1 MRTAAA
7 ASLAL
12 SLLVAQSPSPPQGQ
26 PPAAARER
34 AYRANN
40 IGVAHLEQFDYPG
53 AERSFREA
61 LQIQPD
67 LGMAAVNLAV
77 ALFYAGRPE
86 DAAVQA
92 RVAAGR
98 LPDSPH
104 AHYVLALSAR
114 AADQLDAAVAALTRV
129 RELDP
134 ADAGAKIQ
142 LGQIYLQQRKFEE
155 AIQLFEEAL
164 ASEPYNVTAAYSAAL
179 ALTRAGR
186 AEEGRKA
193 MQRFESLRDAPYAVT
208 YAQTY
213 LGQGRYAEALS
224 SSGAEPDL
232 VSVETPKVR
241 FSVLPDDALSAP
253 GAEPA
258 QGGGL
263 ALFDADGDGDL
274 DLAAT
279 GASGTRLFRNAG
291 GRFTD
296 ESARA
301 GVKEPSRGSG
311 ILPGDYDND
320 GRPDILVLH
329 AEGATLLHQKTD
341 GAFERAPV
349 SLTAASAA
357 ATAAFADI
365 DHDGDLD
372 IVVAG
377 SAMQVLRNSG
387 DGRFADT
394 TAEAGIVSRD
404 ASAMAAV
411 DVDNGRDIDLVVV
424 GGNGP
429 PSLYRNMRNGT
440 FRDVAGESG
449 LPRGAGYRA
458 VAVGDVNKDR
468 YADLFLAHPD
478 DALLLLSDG
487 RGRFRTVPAPERARG
502 AVAAQF
508 VDYDNDGLLDLM
520 ILFER
525 ELRLLRNVGSDRWV
539 DVSAAAGFTAESAGG
554 AAAAH
559 AMAVGDLDA
568 DGDADVVVRETSG
581 RLKAYRND
589 GGNANASLSVILAAR
604 VSNRSAVGARVEMRA
619 GSLRQGLDTFSSSP
633 AVAPADILFG
643 LGSRPTADVAR
654 VLWPSGILQAETS
667 LPAPSPGTR
676 SATVRIEELD
686 RKPSS
691 CPYLFTWNGSR
702 FEFVTDFLG
711 GGEMGAWLAPG
722 VWNDPDPDE
731 YVRIRGDQLQ
741 ARNGRYELR
750 ITNEL
755 EEALFVDR
763 LQLLAIDHPAGEEVF
778 PNEGLRS
785 SRTPFRLIAATGQRP
800 LLQAFDGHGHDV
812 RAQLAHVDRRYP
824 DDFALTSLRGYAEP
838 HELILDLGSAQGN
851 VVLLLTGWT
860 DYAFS
865 NDNVAAS
872 QRGISMQPPLL
883 QVRDARGEWKTV
895 IQEIGFPVGRP
906 QTVAV
911 DLTGRFLS
919 ASREVRIVTNMRIY
933 WDRIAVGAAA
943 SGAVRMAALEP
954 SGAMLRWRGLSRE
967 TTPDGREPFGY
978 DYARVS
984 HALPWK
990 TLLGRYTR
998 EGDVRP
1004 LLGEVDDLFVIS
1016 RPGDEIALSFPALPP
1031 VAPGKARTFLLY
1043 SHGYSKEMNPRSASP
1058 DTVGPLPFRAMS
1070 GYPYPDGE
1078 AYPRSSLHREYVDG
1092 YNTRVVRQAIPSID
1106 SVLLRGAR

>member
-1 MRTAAA
+1 
-7 ASLAL
+7 
-12 SLLVAQSPSPPQGQ
+12 
-26 PPAAARER
+26 
-34 AYRANN
+34 
-40 IGVAHLEQFDYPG
+40 
-53 AERSFREA
+53 
-61 LQIQPD
+61 
-67 LGMAAVNLAV
+67 
-77 ALFYAGRPE
+77 
-86 DAAVQA
+86 
-92 RVAAGR
+92 
-98 LPDSPH
+98 
-104 AHYVLALSAR
+104 
-114 AADQLDAAVAALTRV
+114 
-129 RELDP
+129 
-134 ADAGAKIQ
+134 
-142 LGQIYLQQRKFEE
+142 
-155 AIQLFEEAL
+155 
-164 ASEPYNVTAAYSAAL
+164 
-179 ALTRAGR
+179 
-186 AEEGRKA
+186 
-193 MQRFESLRDAPYAVT
+193 
-208 YAQTY
+208 
-213 LGQGRYAEALS
+213 
-224 SSGAEPDL
+224 
-232 VSVETPKVR
+232 
-241 FSVLPDDALSAP
+241 
-253 GAEPA
+253 
-258 QGGGL
+258 
-263 ALFDADGDGDL
+263 
-274 DLAAT
+274 
-279 GASGTRLFRNAG
+279 
-291 GRFTD
+291 
-296 ESARA
+296 
-301 GVKEPSRGSG
+301 
-311 ILPGDYDND
+311 
-320 GRPDILVLH
+320 
-329 AEGATLLHQKTD
+329 
-341 GAFERAPV
+341 V
-349 SLTAASAA
+349 SLTAASAP
-357 ATAAFADI
+357 ATAAFADL

-387 DGRFADT
+387 DGRFADI
-394 TAEAGIVSRD
+394 TAEAGIVSRSD
-404 ASAMAAV
+404 ASAIAAV

-429 PSLYRNMRNGT
+429 PLLYRNMRNGT

-449 LPRGAGYRA
+449 LPRAGNHRA

-468 YADLFLAHPD
+468 YADLFLAHAD

-487 RGRFRTVPAPERARG
+487 RGRFRTAAAPESARG

-508 VDYDNDGLLDLM
+508 VDYDNDGLLDL
-520 ILFER
+520 ITLFER
-525 ELRLLRNVGSDRWV
+525 ELRLLRNVGSDKWV
-539 DVSAAAGFTAESAGG
+539 DVSAAAGFTAASAGG

-559 AMAVGDLDA
+559 AMAVGDLDS

-581 RLKAYRND
+581 RLRAYRND
-589 GGNANASLSVILAAR
+589 GGNANASLSVALAAR

-633 AVAPADILFG
+633 AVAPADIQFG
-643 LGSRPTADVAR
+643 LGSRATADVAR
-654 VLWPSGILQAETS
+654 VLWPSGILQAETA
-667 LPAPSPGTR
+667 LPAPSASTR
-676 SATVRIEELD
+676 SAAVKIEELD

-731 YVRIRGDQLQ
+731 YVRIRGDQLR

-763 LQLLAIDHPAGEEVF
+763 LQLLAIDHPAGEDVF

-785 SRTPFRLIAATGQRP
+785 SRAPFRLIAARGLRP

-812 RAQLAHVDRRYP
+812 RAQLALVDRRYP

-838 HELILDLGSAQGN
+838 HELILDLGSAGGD
-851 VVLLLTGWT
+851 VVLLMTGWT

-872 QRGISMQPPLL
+872 QRGIAMQPPLL

-895 IQEIGFPVGRP
+895 IQEVGFPVGRP

-911 DLTGRFLS
+911 DLAGRFLS
-919 ASREVRIVTNMRIY
+919 ESREVRIVTNMRIY
-933 WDRIAVGAAA
+933 WDQIAVSATRG
-943 SGAVRMAALEP
+943 GAVQMKALEP
-954 SGAMLRWRGLSRE
+954 SEAMLRWRGLSGE

-984 HALPWK
+984 RALPWK
-990 TLLGRYTR
+990 TLVGRYTR

-1004 LLGEVDDLFVIS
+1004 LLGRVDDLFVVS

-1031 VAPGKARTFLLY
+1031 VAAGKARTFLLY

-1058 DTVGPLPFRAMS
+1058 ETVGPLPFRAMS
-1070 GYPYPDGE
+1070 GYPYPDSE
-1078 AYPRSSLHREYVDG
+1078 AYPGSPLHREYVDG